1 MKIDTNPIVFLLA
14 IVLIVCFI
22 SLFMSRKSGFEENF
36 QEVLVEKNIKDYFN
50 TIFQDMEKIREKCTD
65 SKPLID
71 NINNNLLLL
80 ENKLIEIGLVI
91 NRTPTNTT
99 TTFNPIMPN
108 IPTTF
113 NPMIKKSAIAKKI
126 IKK

>member
-1 MKIDTNPIVFLLA
+1 
-14 IVLIVCFI
+14 
-22 SLFMSRKSGFEENF
+22 MSRKSGFEENF
-36 QEVLVEKNIKDYFN
+36 QEVLVEKNIKDHFN

-65 SKPLID
+65 SKPLVD

-91 NRTPTNTT
+91 NSTPTNTT

-108 IPTTF
+108 IPTPF